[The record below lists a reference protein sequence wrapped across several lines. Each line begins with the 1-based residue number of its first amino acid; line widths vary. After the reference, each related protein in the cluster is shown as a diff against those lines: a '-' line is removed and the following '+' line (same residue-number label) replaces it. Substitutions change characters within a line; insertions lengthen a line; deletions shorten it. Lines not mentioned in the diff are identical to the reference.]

1 MEQEKI
7 NTFIG
12 ITTDKCGAVLQ
23 NNIGNRL
30 TQELIQGILLHMHNI
45 IIENANAL
53 NTPDSLVGKSIKL
66 SD

>member
-7 NTFIG
+7 NAFIG

-23 NNIGNRL
+23 NNTGNRL

-45 IIENANAL
+45 IIENASAL